1 MDKLSI
7 DSVKAVMKTLNVSL
21 SDLIEDGELI
31 GLLRTRILNDR
42 LTKNEILRMLGE
54 LPDAKPEKAPTAQ
67 GSQTC
72 KLLHFA
78 KHGLTGLEYALNGGD
93 VVGPVVK
100 GRQIRYVL
108 ALKNI
113 ASNLNIDEARHLADR
128 QECIGGINW
137 IVPNDDHFRA
147 LQMNLSKINR
157 FLEAHGGDKIGNI
170 PFLSATSQSNSPRTW
185 NVRFIL
191 PLPAE
196 I

>member
-78 KHGLTGLEYALNGGD
+78 KH
-93 VVGPVVK
+93 
-100 GRQIRYVL
+100 
-108 ALKNI
+108 
-113 ASNLNIDEARHLADR
+113 
-128 QECIGGINW
+128 
-137 IVPNDDHFRA
+137 
-147 LQMNLSKINR
+147 
-157 FLEAHGGDKIGNI
+157 
-170 PFLSATSQSNSPRTW
+170 
-185 NVRFIL
+185 
-191 PLPAE
+191 
-196 I
+196 